1 MRGRSTFRATME
13 QYGLVPD
20 RGVISILVV
29 LGVVWLLLRLLGDA
43 LGPLFAHLILIPAR
57 GIGPEPW
64 QLATNFFI
72 NLRLSDIL
80 MAAVTLLFFGNAVER
95 ALGARGVW
103 ITFVAGGLGGSIA
116 AGLVGRLIL
125 PQAPILGSL
134 GASTAM
140 LTAFAASA
148 HNMRVSFFGAG
159 DIRPATMAW
168 IWLGISALFALFQI
182 EDVGWQRVVVSLF
195 MLAGAAAAGWY
206 VGGRGRRRRGGI
218 NLGGSL
224 DKLRLW
230 RLRRRYRVLSGGRDS
245 RDTEKYLN

>member
-1 MRGRSTFRATME
+1 ME

-29 LGVVWLLLRLLGDA
+29 LTIVWLLIKLTGD
-43 LGPLFAHLILIPAR
+43 LFAPLLHHLVLFPAR
-57 GIGPEPW
+57 GIGREPW
-64 QLATNFFI
+64 QLVTNFFI
-72 NLRLSDIL
+72 NLRLGDIL

-95 ALGARGVW
+95 TLGPRGVW
-103 ITFVAGGLGGSIA
+103 TAFIAGGLGGSIA
-116 AGLVGRLIL
+116 AGLIGRLIL
-125 PQAPILGSL
+125 PDSPILGSL

-140 LTAFAASA
+140 LTAFAACA
-148 HNMRVSFFGAG
+148 NNMRVSFFGAG

-168 IWLGISALFALFQI
+168 IWLGISALFALFQV

-195 MLAGAAAAGWY
+195 MLAGSAAAGWY
-206 VGGRGRRRRGGI
+206 VGGRGRRRGGGI
-218 NLGGSL
+218 GLGGSL